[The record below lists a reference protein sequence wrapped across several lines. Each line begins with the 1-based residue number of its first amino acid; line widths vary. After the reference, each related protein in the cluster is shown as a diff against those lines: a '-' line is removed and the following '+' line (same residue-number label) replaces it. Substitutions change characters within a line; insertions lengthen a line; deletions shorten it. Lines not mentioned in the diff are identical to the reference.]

1 VSIGPLIH
9 PKYPDVD
16 DTCKATDNF
25 LGFMIMQV
33 YHVSPLTFGEKYAGS
48 KQTNEG
54 PYIKQSLGGVSWN
67 SLLPRDLTDLP
78 SKFRFP
84 DK

>member
-1 VSIGPLIH
+1 MKYVLLVGPFSHVKGVSIGPLIH

-16 DTCKATDNF
+16 DKCKATDNF

-33 YHVSPLTFGEKYAGS
+33 YHVSPLAFGEKYAGS

-54 PYIKQSLGGVSWN
+54 PYIK
-67 SLLPRDLTDLP
+67 
-78 SKFRFP
+78 
-84 DK
+84 